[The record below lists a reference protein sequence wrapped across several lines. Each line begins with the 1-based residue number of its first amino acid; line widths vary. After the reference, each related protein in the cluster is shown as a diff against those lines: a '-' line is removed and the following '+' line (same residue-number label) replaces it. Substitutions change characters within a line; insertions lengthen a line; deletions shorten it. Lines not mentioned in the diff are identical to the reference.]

1 MSRNVFVTR
10 PIPQPG
16 IDILSDHCKRVDMN
30 PEDRVLTK
38 DELLQEV
45 KGRDGVLCLLTD
57 SIDKDILGAASDA
70 KIFANH
76 AVGYNNIDLNAAT
89 QHGIMITN
97 TPGVLTDATADLT
110 WALILAI
117 ARRIVESD
125 QFTREGKYVGWG
137 PLLMLGE
144 KVTGSTLGI
153 VGAGRIG
160 TAVAERSVGFKM
172 KILYTD
178 TEHNETIE
186 KKHGGRYV
194 DLDELIQRSDFI
206 SLHVPLLPET
216 IHLIGAH
223 ELKMMKK
230 TAYLINTC
238 RGPVVDEKALV
249 ESLRSG
255 SIGGAALD
263 VYENEPK
270 IEIGLNELK
279 NVILVPHIGSATV
292 EARTRMAVKA
302 AENLIAGLEGKIP
315 PNLVNPEVSQKKK

>member
-1 MSRNVFVTR
+1 MSWNVFVTR

-16 IDILSDHCKRVDMN
+16 IDILSDHCKQVDMN

-57 SIDKDILGAASDA
+57 SIDKDILEAASDA
-70 KIFANH
+70 KIFATH
-76 AVGYNNIDLNAAT
+76 AVGYNNINLNAAT
-89 QHGIMITN
+89 QQGIMITN

-125 QFTREGKYVGWG
+125 QFTREGKFTGWG

-160 TAVAERSVGFKM
+160 TAVATRSVGFKM
-172 KILYTD
+172 KILYAD

-186 KKHGGRYV
+186 KKLGGRYV
-194 DLDELIQRSDFI
+194 DLDELLQRSDFI

-223 ELKMMKK
+223 ELKIMKN

-255 SIGGAALD
+255 TIGGAALD
-263 VYENEPK
+263 VYENEPEL
-270 IEIGLNELK
+270 EIGLNELK

-292 EARTRMAVKA
+292 EARTRMAVMA

-315 PNLVNPEVSQKKK
+315 PDLVNPEVSQKIK